1 MKFSFIANN
10 DFDGVGQTA
19 LNLSKNLISNGQE
32 CELLVLHKKYKNK
45 NTIILKRSFLKRLL
59 IFILNFLKKNFNE
72 LFGFGY
78 STVDFDFLKN
88 RQGI

>member
-19 LNLSKNLISNGQE
+19 LNLSKNLICNGQE
-32 CELLVLHKKYKNK
+32 CELLVLHKKHINK

-78 STVDFDFLKN
+78 STVDFDL
-88 RQGI
+88 